1 MGLDMYLTSRSELNR
16 AKANDYYD
24 WAELA
29 YWRKFNALHAWFV
42 HNMQDDVDNC
52 GAYVVS
58 RTKLREL
65 VEVLKKLQQTKD
77 TSLLPTQRGFFFGS
91 TEYDEWYWNRV
102 NSTIDILS
110 EILTT
115 FDFEKEELLYT
126 SSW

>member
-1 MGLDMYLTSRSELNR
+1 MGLDMYLTSRSELDR
-16 AKANDYYD
+16 AKANDYY
-24 WAELA
+24 WGELA

-42 HNMQDDVDNC
+42 HNVQDDVDNC
-52 GAYVVS
+52 GDYVVS
-58 RTKLREL
+58 QTKLSEL

-77 TSLLPTQRGFFFGS
+77 TSLLPTQSGFFFGS
-91 TEYDEWYWNRV
+91 TEYDEWYWDRV

-115 FDFEKEELLYT
+115 FDFENEELLYT